1 MIIEICATSLESITN
16 AQNAGAHRIEL
27 CEKHSIGGI
36 TPSKE
41 FLIRAFEIIKIPT
54 NVLIRPRGGNFIFS
68 DREIEIMI
76 DQINFFKT
84 FKISGFVI
92 GFINNNNSLDKHI
105 LNQLLHLLFSL

>member
-1 MIIEICATSLESITN
+1 MKIEICATSLESITN

-84 FKISGFVI
+84 FNGIFD
-92 GFINNNNSLDKHI
+92 FHI
-105 LNQLLHLLFSL
+105 FSWYSSKNFPNMKWLS

>member
-27 CEKHSIGGI
+27 CEKHSIGCI
-36 TPSKE
+36 TPSKD
-41 FLIRAFEIIKIPT
+41 FLVKAFEIIKIPT

-68 DREIEIMI
+68 DREIGIMI

-84 FKISGFVI
+84 FKYYCHLLATYIYN
-92 GFINNNNSLDKHI
+92 FINNYINKK
-105 LNQLLHLLFSL
+105 QLVWIRK